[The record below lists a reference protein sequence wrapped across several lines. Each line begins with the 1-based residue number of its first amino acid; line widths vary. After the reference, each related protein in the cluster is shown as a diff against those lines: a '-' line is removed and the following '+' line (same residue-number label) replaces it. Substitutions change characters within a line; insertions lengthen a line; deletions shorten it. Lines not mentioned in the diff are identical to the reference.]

1 VNELIKTKI
10 AAAFT
15 VHAWGDIL
23 AFANN
28 IVCRLPMRE
37 LVLSL
42 HGVGEPHHWVGGE
55 ELPYW
60 ISVRSFTRLLDEAL
74 ELPKGSELKIIFTFD
89 DGNASDA
96 LVALPEL
103 SKRGLRASFFVCAGR
118 IGKEHYL
125 DDSMIKDLLE
135 GGMSIGTHGMHHRN
149 WRILD
154 AKALE
159 EEVVEAR
166 RKLEDIIQRPV
177 TTVAIPFGSYDR
189 RVINRLMRDPW
200 ECVYTSD
207 RGKARSSAKIKPRET
222 VDATMQDEYLLRAL
236 SATPSL
242 RVRMQRELTCF
253 YKRLR

>member
-1 VNELIKTKI
+1 
-10 AAAFT
+10 
-15 VHAWGDIL
+15 
-23 AFANN
+23 
-28 IVCRLPMRE
+28 MRE

-42 HGVGEPHHWVGGE
+42 HGVGEPHHWVGAE

-60 ISVRSFTRLLDEAL
+60 ISTRSFTRLLDESL
-74 ELPKGSELKIIFTFD
+74 ELSKASELRIIFTFD

-103 SKRGLRASFFVCAGR
+103 SKRGLQASFFVCAGR

-125 DDSMIKDLLE
+125 DGSMIKDLLDA
-135 GGMSIGTHGMHHRN
+135 GMSIGTHGMHHRN

-154 AKALE
+154 SMALE
-159 EEVVEAR
+159 EEIADAR
-166 RKLEDIIQRPV
+166 RKLEDVVQRPV
-177 TTVAIPFGSYDR
+177 NTVAIPFGSYDR
-189 RVINRLMRDPW
+189 RVLNRLMRDFW

-222 VDATMQDEYLLRAL
+222 VDATMQDNNVLRRL
-236 SATPSL
+236 SATPPW
-242 RVRMQRELTCF
+242 RVRMKRELACL

>member
-1 VNELIKTKI
+1 
-10 AAAFT
+10 
-15 VHAWGDIL
+15 
-23 AFANN
+23 
-28 IVCRLPMRE
+28 MRE

-42 HGVGEPHHWVGGE
+42 HGVGDPHRWVDSE

-60 ISVRSFTRLLDEAL
+60 ISVRSFTRLLDEVV
-74 ELPKGSELKIIFTFD
+74 ELPKTSELRIIFTFD

-103 SKRGLRASFFVCAGR
+103 SKRGLQASFFVCAGR

-125 DDSMIKDLLE
+125 DDSMIKDLLD

-154 AKALE
+154 AITLE
-159 EEVVEAR
+159 EEIADAR
-166 RKLEDIIQRPV
+166 RKLEDVVQRPV

-189 RVINRLMRDPW
+189 RVLNRLMRDSW
-200 ECVYTSD
+200 DCVYTSD

-222 VDATMQDEYLLRAL
+222 VDVTMPDENILRTL
-236 SATPSL
+236 SAPPPWGM
-242 RVRMQRELTCF
+242 RIRRELTCL

>member
-1 VNELIKTKI
+1 
-10 AAAFT
+10 
-15 VHAWGDIL
+15 
-23 AFANN
+23 
-28 IVCRLPMRE
+28 MRE

-42 HGVGEPHHWVGGE
+42 HGVGEPHRWVGPE

-60 ISVRSFTRLLDEAL
+60 ISVRSLTRLLDEAL
-74 ELPKGSELKIIFTFD
+74 ELPKASELRIIFTFD

-125 DDSMIKDLLE
+125 DDSMIKDLIE

-154 AKALE
+154 AMALE
-159 EEVVEAR
+159 EEIADAR
-166 RKLEDIIQRPV
+166 RKLEDIVQRPV

-189 RVINRLMRDPW
+189 RVLNRLMRDTW

-222 VDATMQDEYLLRAL
+222 VYATMEDENDLLRTL
-236 SATPSL
+236 SAPL
-242 RVRMQRELTCF
+242 PWGFRIRRELTCL
-253 YKRLR
+253 YKRWR

>member
-1 VNELIKTKI
+1 
-10 AAAFT
+10 
-15 VHAWGDIL
+15 
-23 AFANN
+23 
-28 IVCRLPMRE
+28 MRE

-42 HGVGEPHHWVGGE
+42 HGVGEPHQWVDGE

-74 ELPKGSELKIIFTFD
+74 ELPSASELRIIFTFD

-125 DDSMIKDLLE
+125 DDSMIKDLLQ
-135 GGMSIGTHGMHHRN
+135 GGMNIGTHGMHHRN

-154 AKALE
+154 AMALE
-159 EEVVEAR
+159 EEIADAR
-166 RKLEDIIQRPV
+166 RKLEDVIQRPV

-189 RVINRLMRDPW
+189 RVLNRLMRDSW

-207 RGKARSSAKIKPRET
+207 RGKTRSSAKIKPRET
-222 VDATMQDEYLLRAL
+222 VDATMENESALRLL
-236 SATPSL
+236 SATPPL
-242 RVRMQRELTCF
+242 RIRMKRELICL

>member
-1 VNELIKTKI
+1 
-10 AAAFT
+10 
-15 VHAWGDIL
+15 
-23 AFANN
+23 
-28 IVCRLPMRE
+28 MRE

-42 HGVGEPHHWVGGE
+42 HGVGEPHYWVSEE

-74 ELPKGSELKIIFTFD
+74 ELQKASELKIIFTFD

-118 IGKEHYL
+118 IGKDHYL
-125 DDSMIKDLLE
+125 DGSMIKDLLE

-159 EEVVEAR
+159 EEVAEAR
-166 RKLEDIIQRPV
+166 RKLEDIVQRPV

-189 RVINRLMRDPW
+189 RVLSRLMRDSW

-222 VDATMQDEYLLRAL
+222 VDATMQDENLLHTL

-242 RVRMQRELTCF
+242 RVRMQRELICL

>member
-1 VNELIKTKI
+1 
-10 AAAFT
+10 
-15 VHAWGDIL
+15 
-23 AFANN
+23 
-28 IVCRLPMRE
+28 
-37 LVLSL
+37 
-42 HGVGEPHHWVGGE
+42 
-55 ELPYW
+55 
-60 ISVRSFTRLLDEAL
+60 LLDEAL
-74 ELPKGSELKIIFTFD
+74 ELPKASELKIIFTFD

-96 LVALPEL
+96 LVVLPEL

-154 AKALE
+154 AKTLE
-159 EEVVEAR
+159 EEVAEAR

-189 RVINRLMRDPW
+189 RVLNRLMRDPW

-207 RGKARSSAKIKPRET
+207 RGKARISAKIKPRET
-222 VDATMQDEYLLRAL
+222 VDATMQDEYLLRTL

-242 RVRMQRELTCF
+242 RVRMQRELTCL

>member
-1 VNELIKTKI
+1 
-10 AAAFT
+10 
-15 VHAWGDIL
+15 
-23 AFANN
+23 
-28 IVCRLPMRE
+28 MRE

-42 HGVGEPHHWVGGE
+42 HGVGEPHQWVDGE

-60 ISVRSFTRLLDEAL
+60 ISLRSFTRLLDETL
-74 ELPKGSELKIIFTFD
+74 ELPNASELRIIFTFD

-125 DDSMIKDLLE
+125 DDSMIKDLLD

-154 AKALE
+154 AMALE
-159 EEVVEAR
+159 EEIADAR
-166 RKLEDIIQRPV
+166 RRLEDIIQRPV

-189 RVINRLMRDPW
+189 RVLNRLMRDSW

-222 VDATMQDEYLLRAL
+222 VDATMEDQNVLGLL
-236 SATPSL
+236 SATSPL
-242 RVRMQRELTCF
+242 HIRMKRELICL

>member
-1 VNELIKTKI
+1 
-10 AAAFT
+10 
-15 VHAWGDIL
+15 
-23 AFANN
+23 
-28 IVCRLPMRE
+28 MRE

-42 HGVGEPHHWVGGE
+42 HGVGEPHRWVGAE

-60 ISVRSFTRLLDEAL
+60 ISVGSFTRLLDEAL
-74 ELPKGSELKIIFTFD
+74 ELPKASELNTIFTFD

-125 DDSMIKDLLE
+125 DDSMIKDLIE

-154 AKALE
+154 TMTLE
-159 EEVVEAR
+159 EEIADAR
-166 RKLEDIIQRPV
+166 RKLEDIVQRPV

-189 RVINRLMRDPW
+189 RVLNRLMRDSW

-207 RGKARSSAKIKPRET
+207 GGKARTSAKIKPRET
-222 VDATMQDEYLLRAL
+222 IVAAMEDENDLLRTL
-236 SATPSL
+236 SATRPFSI
-242 RVRMQRELTCF
+242 RIYRELICL